1 MDEKATPH
9 YPVPADHTIQ
19 VYAAIIGQAP
29 AVVPEQDPLQRRINS
44 ATGFR
49 RIALVAWAE
58 VCRQWH
64 AAASSPQTRK
74 RLGPI
79 LDPLWK
85 RWCEARGRLAARQI
99 SKPKVVKAAP
109 APMNTRPQPLVQAVK
124 ANGKAVIARSE
135 ITPTSY
141 PTTAS
146 AADRPL
152 GRIVPDAPLESQ
164 TPWSFNDRA

>member
-9 YPVPADHTIQ
+9 YPVPADHTLQ

-29 AVVPEQDPLQRRINS
+29 AVVPEEDPLQRRINS

-58 VCRQWH
+58 ACRQWKT
-64 AAASSPQTRK
+64 AYTSPQARS
-74 RLGPI
+74 RLGPF
-79 LDPLWK
+79 LDPLLK
-85 RWCEARGRLAARQI
+85 RWREARTRLAARQI
-99 SKPKVVKAAP
+99 SKPKVAKP
-109 APMNTRPQPLVQAVK
+109 APLPTNGPRQAPLPTVK
-124 ANGKAVIARSE
+124 ANGKAFIARSE

-141 PTTAS
+141 PTTGAP
-146 AADRPL
+146 ADRPL